1 MRSHTA
7 PDFRFFISSSSSSL
21 SSGTWLALRAFS
33 FAAVASALLVCAG
46 AALAQ
51 SAVPADEPT
60 AAGIERPSPGHWK
73 DGVYRFL
80 YNGAH
85 HPAWLSDDEARAWVV
100 DAARQWEVCGV
111 RMEFQGDTDKLP
123 GGRDGVN
130 VVGWRTD
137 LPPQLRGITMG
148 RQGNGELRE
157 RDIAWSP
164 DRLEFQR
171 FPRLL
176 RKVLVHEFGHAIGLT
191 HSARCDDVMT
201 LAASCRRM
209 APSELPVA
217 PTPHDVERCKALYAR

>member
-1 MRSHTA
+1 MLH
-7 PDFRFFISSSSSSL
+7 PHKFRPPSANRHPSA
-21 SSGTWLALRAFS
+21 ALRAAFLCVLL
-33 FAAVASALLVCAG
+33 AAQ

-51 SAVPADEPT
+51 PSIPNDEPPAT
-60 AAGIERPSPGHWK
+60 SVERPSPGHWK
-73 DGVYRFL
+73 DGTYRWF
-80 YNGAH
+80 YNGAR

-100 DAARQWEVCGV
+100 AAAKQWEVCGV
-111 RMEFQGDTDKLP
+111 RMEFQGDTDQLP
-123 GGRDGVN
+123 GARDGRN

-148 RQGNGELRE
+148 RQVAGELLE
-157 RDIAWSP
+157 RDIAWSA

-209 APSELPVA
+209 APAELPVA
-217 PTPHDVERCKALYAR
+217 PTAHDLERCKALYP